1 MNQKGLVSII
11 MTVYNTEA
19 YLSLPLNSLLQQ
31 TSKDFEL
38 VIVDD
43 ASTDNSDEII
53 QQFIQEHPQIPTQY
67 LKMPENKGQG
77 AALNLGMSHANGEFL
92 CIIDSDDEVSPDF
105 IRLLKEKIQNSLDF
119 VYCGFDVIHPHENR
133 VDKYEDYRDYSDDS
147 KTIINQYMKAK
158 TYFTYVGA
166 IYRKS
171 FLEEHQIK
179 FYEPSRY
186 GYDIE
191 FMCNL
196 LLYEPRCGCVD
207 QSLYYYIKRPTS
219 ITMVKDSPYALHPI
233 EGMARVQ
240 KKLPTFRQRVKF
252 AFFKKANVIF
262 YTIKDLYRKKSKK
275 NLPFS
280 QKLSYTIYFL
290 FQFFLQPSKNMNRF
304 NLKAIV
310 YFNF

>member
-11 MTVYNTEA
+11 MTVYNTEE
-19 YLSLPLNSLLQQ
+19 YLSLPLNSILQQ

-38 VIVDD
+38 IFVND

-53 QQFIQEHPQIPTQY
+53 QKFIQAHPQIATQY

-77 AALNLGMSHANGEFL
+77 AALNMGMSHANGEFL

-105 IRLLKEKIQNSLDF
+105 VFLLKEKIQSSLDF
-119 VYCGFDVIHPHENR
+119 VYCGFDVIYPDENR
-133 VDKYEDYRDYSDDS
+133 VAKYEDHREYLDDS
-147 KTIINQYMKAK
+147 RFIIDRYMKAK

-166 IYRKS
+166 IYRKR
-171 FLEEHQIK
+171 FLDEHQIR

-196 LLYEPRCGCVD
+196 LLHKPRCGSVH
-207 QSLYYYIKRPTS
+207 QSLYYYIKRSTS

-233 EGMARVQ
+233 EGMVRVQ
-240 KKLPTFRQRVKF
+240 KRLPTFRQRTKF
-252 AFFKKANVIF
+252 AFYKKANVIF

-280 QKLSYTIYFL
+280 HKLSYTTYFL
-290 FQFFLQPSKNMNRF
+290 FQFFLQPSKNMNTF